1 MKRISFI
8 AMMLSLCFIAF
19 SCKSGNK
26 SNETA
31 NAPQEVGVYQIDDVL
46 ADGDNLIGQEVEV
59 EGVCTHICKH
69 GGRKIFLMGS
79 DDNNTIRIES
89 GDLGAFDQKCV
100 NSLVRVKGKLVE
112 SRIDEAYLKAWEE
125 RELAK
130 TAEKH
135 GEGEAGCSTEKK
147 ARGETGNSA
156 LERIEGFRNRIA
168 AEKDKSGKDYLS
180 FYHINAE
187 SYEII

>member
-1 MKRISFI
+1 M
-8 AMMLSLCFIAF
+8 
-19 SCKSGNK
+19 
-26 SNETA
+26 
-31 NAPQEVGVYQIDDVL
+31 
-46 ADGDNLIGQEVEV
+46 
-59 EGVCTHICKH
+59 
-69 GGRKIFLMGS
+69 
-79 DDNNTIRIES
+79 
-89 GDLGAFDQKCV
+89 
-100 NSLVRVKGKLVE
+100 
-112 SRIDEAYLKAWEE
+112 KAWEE

-130 TAEKH
+130 TDEKH

-180 FYHINAE
+180 VYHINAE